1 MPVKASMDKCN
12 AYETGVSLDSRHSLT
27 VLTLFVNELLTEPA
41 MATDIQKKHAGNYFL
56 KINRLKFIKEVNTL
70 MHISYKTA

>member
-1 MPVKASMDKCN
+1 VAGGMPVKASMGKCN

-41 MATDIQKKHAGNYFL
+41 MATDIQKTTCWKLFL
-56 KINRLKFIKEVNTL
+56 KNK
-70 MHISYKTA
+70 